1 MLCWGWEIPMFLFVS
16 VTVSLAWHERRARAL
31 YQQTEQG
38 QGNDQGREKAKKM
51 TKSRNKLKWAQ
62 IRTRTHTHTYCANPM
77 PVNCSVLESL
87 ERHQRAWAASCS
99 ELLIPSWLNVDA
111 WPSRLDQPL
120 IHSLGPGN
128 YWVSTEP
135 HAATNNT
142 HSQTCTCTQRGAWLV
157 HRNARHAYRP
167 YCHENRQ
174 SCSQIQRRTLP
185 KTQGLGIYL
194 LVCQALANLEN
205 QNPQIS
211 L

>member
-1 MLCWGWEIPMFLFVS
+1 MKE
-16 VTVSLAWHERRARAL
+16 ERGAL

-51 TKSRNKLKWAQ
+51 TKSRNKLKCAQ
-62 IRTRTHTHTYCANPM
+62 IHTHTHTYCANTV

-99 ELLIPSWLNVDA
+99 ELQIPSWLNVDA

-157 HRNARHAYRP
+157 HRNAWHVCRP

-174 SCSQIQRRTLP
+174 SCSQIQRLLQSPLLHFNISTTTYFLTFTLRYICIPLGMSVHCGITVAFRVQGRTGSKP
-185 KTQGLGIYL
+185 SEKG
-194 LVCQALANLEN
+194 
-205 QNPQIS
+205 
-211 L
+211 